1 MNEIISLL
9 QAEGIDK
16 ECTALGFDIREVFTF
31 QDGTDEPAERNPY
44 KGYEW
49 VVRKNVPK
57 IGTIINAVPP
67 DEKMNELPWEEWFVL
82 NGEKIHHVLYLKQ
95 LLHYDEIFEAHHQD
109 GIHPDR
115 TIGKRWY
122 VLYDTNMQAA
132 LLQ

>member
-1 MNEIISLL
+1 MNTLISLL
-9 QAEGIDK
+9 QSKGIDR
-16 ECTALGFDIREVFTF
+16 EFAELGFEIQELFVPQTRI
-31 QDGTDEPAERNPY
+31 DEQSEENPY

-49 VVRKNVPK
+49 IVRKNVEK

-67 DEKMNELPWEEWFVL
+67 DEKMDYLPWEEWFVL
-82 NGEKIHHVLYLKQ
+82 NGEQIHHVLYLKQ
-95 LLHYDEIFEAHHQD
+95 LSHYDEIFEAPQKD

-122 VLYDTNMQAA
+122 VLYDTNMKAA